1 MEIKMLPIDKIRP
14 APYQPRETFEKE
26 KIDELTDSIKEMDL
40 IAPIVVRKEGDTY
53 QIIAGERRWRAWH
66 GTGRKEIPAVI
77 RQANSLDARE
87 LSLIENWHRQDL
99 TDTEKEKFVYQLWK
113 DGNKVGK
120 YKHIAEMSK
129 KTGMNETTLKHF
141 IDAGDEKFAK
151 KASAVTKK
159 ATADDLYTTRSL
171 EEVAPDVR
179 QDLLKVRVDKP
190 EKLTRDDMREV
201 VKAVKEA
208 PEDTRKDVVK
218 LIAEEKL
225 EPKKVDA
232 FVKILKESPPDL
244 KRKLISQEIT
254 PEEAEE
260 VSVFKT
266 VEQRG
271 QVLKERKMLRQDTDK
286 DLLRFKEA
294 RIKQAAAIERG
305 EDVRDHLTRL
315 APGEVDHNE
324 IILKRYQDTYF
335 KVMTFRAEHI
345 KQIEDIK
352 VRKACIDY
360 VKKTY
365 DTCVKVL
372 TELGEITVV

>member
-1 MEIKMLPIDKIRP
+1 MLPIDKIRP